1 MTISDQKLQQD
12 IAQLPSELTPE
23 RDLWPGIERA
33 LQVKSG
39 ERVSNRN
46 RKVVAPVAW
55 AASIVAAVLLTWVN
69 VTPQGDTTDSPSLLN
84 VMQTD
89 FQQQRQLLLVSFGQP
104 DISKLSPEMQAELAK
119 LASARQT
126 IEKAL
131 LEDPENG
138 DLLNLLRWTQ
148 QQELEFIEQ
157 LFRPQWQSI

>member
-1 MTISDQKLQQD
+1 
-12 IAQLPSELTPE
+12 
-23 RDLWPGIERA
+23 
-33 LQVKSG
+33 
-39 ERVSNRN
+39 
-46 RKVVAPVAW
+46 
-55 AASIVAAVLLTWVN
+55 
-69 VTPQGDTTDSPSLLN
+69 
-84 VMQTD
+84 MQTD

-104 DISKLSPEMQAELAK
+104 DITKLSPEMQDELAK